1 MVLTLLCLQN
11 CSFLDESWLLPVR
24 ARLSLE
30 RSFRRALAEKS
41 NEEDEEDLVGRDRHA
56 ALRPATARWA
66 QFTSTG

>member
-41 NEEDEEDLVGRDRHA
+41 NEEDEE
-56 ALRPATARWA
+56 
-66 QFTSTG
+66 